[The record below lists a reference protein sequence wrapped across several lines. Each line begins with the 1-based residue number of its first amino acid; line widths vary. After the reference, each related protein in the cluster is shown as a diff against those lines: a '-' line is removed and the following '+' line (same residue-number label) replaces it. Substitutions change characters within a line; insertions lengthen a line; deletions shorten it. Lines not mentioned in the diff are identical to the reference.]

1 MFNWFLLN
9 NLSGCWSAM
18 KYIQSKLALCK
29 TFLKGKLSNPLIYP
43 VYQIIRKYLA
53 KNRIFILYK
62 RRLLKKKGYLS
73 PPPCKDTGNNQITNA
88 GKRPDII
95 PMLLKGAK
103 AAVPLTIGF
112 IITENHPS
120 TIYGDYFTAHGLGDE
135 LEKYGYRIVY
145 LPERPIYEWHHLS
158 SIDILVVMRHSFDPF
173 LLRHYPGI
181 TSVAWIRGYVDEWC
195 RAPWF
200 KEYDII
206 LTTSEISLQYAKQ
219 FTDPGKCLAVLRL
232 AADTNIFKPGPRQ
245 PGYESDISF
254 VGNIFEVPR
263 EFTRKLTIEPG
274 ITFSLYGQ
282 ITDTGHRFRKY
293 HRGKVSHGDI
303 PKIYNSSRI
312 VLEDCTPMCQP
323 WGCINNRTFEAMAC
337 GACVVSN
344 EVPGLKELF
353 GDNIITYGTREDLKK
368 KIIWLLQ
375 NETKRNEI
383 GKKARAEIIKHHTY
397 KHRAKQFRD
406 VLFKYFNIDSSGD
419 YRIAMQ
425 G

>member
-1 MFNWFLLN
+1 
-9 NLSGCWSAM
+9 M
-18 KYIQSKLALCK
+18 KHIQSKLALCK
-29 TFLKGKLSNPLIYP
+29 AFLKDKLSNPLIYP
-43 VYQIIRKYLA
+43 VYQIIRKHLA
-53 KNRIFILYK
+53 RSRIFILYK
-62 RRLLKKKGYLS
+62 RSLLKRKGYLGL
-73 PPPCKDTGNNQITNA
+73 PPCTDTGNNQIINA

-95 PMLLKGAK
+95 PMLLEGTK

-181 TSVAWIRGYVDEWC
+181 ISVAWIRGYVDEWC
-195 RAPWF
+195 HAPWF

-206 LTTSEISLQYAKQ
+206 LTTSELSLQYAKR

-263 EFTRKLTIEPG
+263 EFTRKLTIEPR

-282 ITDTGHRFRKY
+282 LTDTGHKFQKY
-293 HRGKVSHGDI
+293 HRGKVSHEDI
-303 PKIYNSSRI
+303 PKIYNSSGI

-323 WGCINNRTFEAMAC
+323 WGCINSRTFEAMAC

-344 EVPGLKELF
+344 EVPELKELL

-368 KIIWLLQ
+368 KIARLLQ
-375 NETKRNEI
+375 DETKRNET

-397 KHRAKQFRD
+397 KHRAEELRQA
-406 VLFKYFNIDSSGD
+406 LFQYFE
-419 YRIAMQ
+419 IAPPEIR
-425 G
+425 